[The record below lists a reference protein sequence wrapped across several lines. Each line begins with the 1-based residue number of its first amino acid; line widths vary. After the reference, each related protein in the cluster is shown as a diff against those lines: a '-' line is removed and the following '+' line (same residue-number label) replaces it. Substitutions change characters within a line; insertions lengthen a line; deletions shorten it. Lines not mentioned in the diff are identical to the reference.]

1 MNIHPWVNYFT
12 NQGVPQDTV
21 ELLLVLP
28 IIATFIALLRQVIG
42 VKAFGIYTPLLVIFA
57 FLAIGIKYGVAVFV
71 SVILVGMLMRIIL
84 RKLRLLYLPRVAITL
99 TVVAFAM
106 LAVLVVGGSLQRTGL
121 AAVSIFPLLI
131 MIIIVEKFIA
141 AQIERGNRTA
151 ILLAVETLVIAVAG
165 YYLASWKE
173 LINIIVSYP
182 WVVLLIIPFNIFLG
196 KWTGLRLNE
205 YWRFREI
212 IKKS

>member
-1 MNIHPWVNYFT
+1 MSIHPWVNYFT

-28 IIATFIALLRQVIG
+28 IVATFIALLRQVVGI
-42 VKAFGIYTPLLVIFA
+42 KAFGIYTPLLVIFA
-57 FLAIGIKYGVAVFV
+57 FLAIGIKYGAAVFV
-71 SVILVGMLMRIIL
+71 GVILVGMLMKLIL
-84 RKLRLLYLPRVAITL
+84 RGLRLLYLPRIAITL

-106 LAVLVVGGSLQRTGL
+106 LAALVIGGSLQRTGL

-141 AQIERGNRTA
+141 AQTEKGNRTA
-151 ILLAVETLVIAVAG
+151 ILLAVETLAISVAG
-165 YYLASWKE
+165 YYLVSWKG
-173 LINIIVSYP
+173 LISVIISYP
-182 WVVLLIIPFNIFLG
+182 WVVLLIIPLNIFLG
-196 KWTGLRLNE
+196 KWTGLRLSE

-212 IKKS
+212 IKKF